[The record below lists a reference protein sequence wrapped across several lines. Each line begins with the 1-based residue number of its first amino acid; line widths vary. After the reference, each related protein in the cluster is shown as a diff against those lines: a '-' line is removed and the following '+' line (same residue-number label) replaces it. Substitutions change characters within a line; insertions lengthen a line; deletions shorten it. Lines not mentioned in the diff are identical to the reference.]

1 MKPKRNNF
9 ASMQPSVPS
18 ASSTGETWD
27 VRMFTLK
34 NALSNEALRAL
45 CIFRIEV
52 VNQPALHLVQIRSPK
67 SPELMAA
74 IEDAVK
80 RLDVPPT
87 PPPVSK
93 GIELTGFVV
102 VAMDP
107 VDPQMLP
114 LPAALQPVAAQL
126 KSILPNG
133 ALALA
138 DTFVVRGVE
147 RQPLSLQGNTTL
159 QGSPSIR
166 YTSGAS
172 VIRLDNLGVQTRD
185 TRGEYD
191 CVLSDK
197 CGCACRDSG
206 RDWQGDAQQARADQG
221 RDSRYQRQAAGL
233 KGSPGKLTWDRDN
246 GILQLWKGIFSSREY
261 VRLLSHDPISLAI
274 PQSTV

>member
-1 MKPKRNNF
+1 MRMPGT
-9 ASMQPSVPS
+9 ASMTALLLLLLPAVGSAQSDLCIPSLPSVPS
-18 ASSTGETWD
+18 EAKAEQLRIDAAERAQREMDRKAWD

-34 NALSNEALRAL
+34 NALTNEALRAL

-52 VNQPALHLVQIRSPK
+52 VNQPALHLLQIRSPK

-147 RQPLSLQGNTTL
+147 RQNLSLQ
-159 QGSPSIR
+159 
-166 YTSGAS
+166 A
-172 VIRLDNLGVQTRD
+172 TRPCKGPRVSD
-185 TRGEYD
+185 TP
-191 CVLSDK
+191 
-197 CGCACRDSG
+197 
-206 RDWQGDAQQARADQG
+206 
-221 RDSRYQRQAAGL
+221 AA
-233 KGSPGKLTWDRDN
+233 
-246 GILQLWKGIFSSREY
+246 
-261 VRLLSHDPISLAI
+261 LL
-274 PQSTV
+274 

>member
-1 MKPKRNNF
+1 MMRKLGT
-9 ASMQPSVPS
+9 ASMTALLLMLLPAVGSAQSDLCIPSLPSVPNE
-18 ASSTGETWD
+18 AKAEQLRIDAAERAQREDDRRDWD

-34 NALSNEALRAL
+34 NVLTNEALRAL

-52 VNQPALHLVQIRSPK
+52 VNQPALNLVQIRSPK

-107 VDPQMLP
+107 ADPQMLP

-133 ALALA
+133 TLALA

-147 RQPLSLQGNTTL
+147 RQPLSLEGNTTL

-166 YTSGAS
+166 YTSGAP

-185 TRGEYD
+185 TRG
-191 CVLSDK
+191 
-197 CGCACRDSG
+197 DSTASFQTSVDVPVG
-206 RDWQGDAQQARADQG
+206 TQVVIGKATPNKQGPIKAVI
-221 RDSRYQRQAAGL
+221 L
-233 KGSPGKLTWDRDN
+233 VIN
-246 GILQLWKGIFSSREY
+246 G
-261 VRLLSHDPISLAI
+261 RLLD
-274 PQSTV
+274 